1 MRKTATQGFRP
12 AIGRLV
18 VVCPQSSSWS
28 MKGAVG
34 HVSNM
39 LVCACSCVHARA
51 SVLVCACSCV
61 LLDPVCFS
69 SWLLG
74 ISQLGLTARTRSERR
89 KYTSVSIV
97 PPGAGVQTF
106 RHGGHV
112 FFTATFLCH
121 ELLCTSAVS
130 FGHNGPG
137 TFEGCCHMLWVH
149 GLQHDEELYVPAVLS
164 DRY

>member
-12 AIGRLV
+12 VIGRLV
-18 VVCPQSSSWS
+18 VACPQSSSWS

-39 LVCACSCVHARA
+39 LVCACSCV
-51 SVLVCACSCV
+51 
-61 LLDPVCFS
+61 LLDPICFS

-74 ISQLGLTARTRSERR
+74 ISQLGLTARTRSERC

-137 TFEGCCHMLWVH
+137 TFEGCCHVLWVH
-149 GLQHDEELYVPAVLS
+149 GLQHDEELHVPAVLS